1 MPIPSSSQPLL
12 TALQLGQLLK
22 AARKHRKLTQAT
34 VASKLGLSQNR
45 VSYLE
50 QHPDELSF
58 KQLLSWC
65 AAVGLELQLGERGRP
80 EATSQVE
87 W

>member
-1 MPIPSSSQPLL
+1 MAILSFEQPLV

-22 AARKHRKLTQAT
+22 AARKSQKLTQEDIAGR
-34 VASKLGLSQNR
+34 LGLSQTR
-45 VSYLE
+45 ISYLE
-50 QHPDELSF
+50 RNPGELSF

-65 AAVGLELQLGERGRP
+65 SMVGLELRLGERKTLAP
-80 EATSQVE
+80 AQQQE

>member
-1 MPIPSSSQPLL
+1 VDASLPSHTLL

-22 AARKHRKLTQAT
+22 SARQRQKLTQAQ
-34 VASKLGLSQNR
+34 VAARLGLSQNR

-58 KQLLSWC
+58 KQLLGWC
-65 AAVGLELQLGERGRP
+65 AAVGLELQLTERGK
-80 EATSQVE
+80 TQSTHTTE